1 MGTWLPTVS
10 LSSTW
15 TLGPH
20 LAARCPCK
28 STLKPPGVVSRLLPA
43 GWTGAQ
49 CGPEVDPRRQGWAAH
64 PPHLRPADW
73 RSRHRHG
80 HVLAVALGPPPP
92 ECSVYLGVMP
102 VSVCWTPQPV
112 GPWELP
118 ALLRLAPLHSRTFLP
133 QTVVSQRRSVH
144 AHSPCPRG
152 AGDPSGVV
160 RQPCAGGGPG
170 VRVTARLA
178 SSASA
183 PRGGCL
189 L

>member
-1 MGTWLPTVS
+1 MGLGATLSGRVGPPAFPTCVLRIGGRVTVTAVYWL
-10 LSSTW
+10 W
-15 TLGPH
+15 LG
-20 LAARCPCK
+20 A
-28 STLKPPGVVSRLLPA
+28 
-43 GWTGAQ
+43 
-49 CGPEVDPRRQGWAAH
+49 
-64 PPHLRPADW
+64 
-73 RSRHRHG
+73 
-80 HVLAVALGPPPP
+80 PPP
-92 ECSVYLGVMP
+92 ECSGYWGVMP
-102 VSVCWTPQPV
+102 VSVCWTPQPL

-118 ALLRLAPLHSRTFLP
+118 ALLRLMPPHAGMFLP

-170 VRVTARLA
+170 VRVTARRA

-183 PRGGCL
+183 PRGGYL